1 MFIDMNEPLYLFN
14 TILMFLINYTRFCRI
29 LNMISILITILNIPS
44 TWLRSRY
51 STYRKTLILFFRK
64 QERIHLLIGILLAKV
79 ALKLLDPLTN
89 LMVLLLSSEKF
100 NTSHLFKQVT
110 IVFSLVRKLKGLD
123 IPDVLQ
129 AVKSKKLPK

>member
-1 MFIDMNEPLYLFN
+1 
-14 TILMFLINYTRFCRI
+14 
-29 LNMISILITILNIPS
+29 
-44 TWLRSRY
+44 
-51 STYRKTLILFFRK
+51 
-64 QERIHLLIGILLAKV
+64 LLIGILLAKV